1 MISIPIWLFV
11 TFVIVLAI
19 GIIVIIG
26 IIISYICYC
35 RWVDRENNRLLGE
48 KRIAKL
54 TDEMLKYASEMEFEK
69 AAKLRD
75 QIKELEKLL

>member
-1 MISIPIWLFV
+1 MLLLWLDTIKATV
-11 TFVIVLAI
+11 VEELKSEYDVSKDESTEDI
-19 GIIVIIG
+19 
-26 IIISYICYC
+26 
-35 RWVDRENNRLLGE
+35 
-48 KRIAKL
+48 IAKL